1 MRRWPRKSKS
11 KINELPHL
19 INVWLGHMSIAGP
32 RPQTSRCFGVYSESV
47 QPELIKVRP
56 GLSGIGPILF
66 RGEEKMMKVAADP
79 VPRFQH
85 QMERGGPVTVTHPEI
100 ERFFMTI
107 PEACQLIMQA
117 VSDDPELGEQPRGMR
132 PTA

>member
-1 MRRWPRKSKS
+1 MPV
-11 KINELPHL
+11 
-19 INVWLGHMSIAGP
+19 VWIYPSTGYMSIAGP
-32 RPQTSRCFGVYSESV
+32 RPQTSRCFGAYSESV

>member
-19 INVWLGHMSIAGP
+19 IK
-32 RPQTSRCFGVYSESV
+32 SV

-85 QMERGGPVTVTHPEI
+85 QMERGGPVTVT
-100 ERFFMTI
+100 
-107 PEACQLIMQA
+107 
-117 VSDDPELGEQPRGMR
+117 PRKSN
-132 PTA
+132 ASS